1 MSESQP
7 PESGLSAP
15 EQQGGSPQQQDP
27 QSWAPAESQPQAPQ
41 PQEAPQPWAPADQSQ
56 VPQQWSPPDAQ
67 PLVPQQYDPRGFQ
80 APPQARSAGTTG
92 FTSAERF
99 WYLLGNI
106 ALGAMYLRK
115 VPAKKAMSEF
125 GLVEMTSGEKTWYTI
140 LCILCG
146 AGYFAKLPVAKAISE
161 TPPYVT
167 RGQGLTD
174 AGRFWYLV
182 GCLAYGANYFAK
194 VSAKKA
200 LSDFGLAALN
210 DTEGAW
216 YTILCIACGLGYFAK
231 SRWPRPSARC
241 RSSAPPPRSRRPS
254 PVTEPPTGNS
264 RSARPVGVATALRSQ
279 RRNAPGRTGT
289 LVGRSPRGPHAAL
302 AQTEERRTRNA

>member
-7 PESGLSAP
+7 QESGLSAP
-15 EQQGGSPQQQDP
+15 DQQEHSPQQQDP
-27 QSWAPAESQPQAPQ
+27 RRGPRPTAAAGPAAAGAGRPAPGPAAVVAARRPAAGPAAVRPAGLPAAPQAG
-41 PQEAPQPWAPADQSQ
+41 ST
-56 VPQQWSPPDAQ
+56 
-67 PLVPQQYDPRGFQ
+67 GK
-80 APPQARSAGTTG
+80 TG

-146 AGYFAKLPVAKAISE
+146 RLLRQAPGGQGHQRDAPFVAS
-161 TPPYVT
+161 
-167 RGQGLTD
+167 GQGLTD
-174 AGRFWYLV
+174 AGRFWYLL

-194 VSAKKA
+194 VSPRRRCPT
-200 LSDFGLAALN
+200 S
-210 DTEGAW
+210 AW
-216 YTILCIACGLGYFAK
+216 PAERHRGRLVHVLCIACGSATSPR

-241 RSSAPPPRSRRPS
+241 RSSSRPTAPRSAAVGGQGAVATPPPHPAE
-254 PVTEPPTGNS
+254 PVHLWGAV
-264 RSARPVGVATALRSQ
+264 RKD
-279 RRNAPGRTGT
+279 
-289 LVGRSPRGPHAAL
+289 PHAAL